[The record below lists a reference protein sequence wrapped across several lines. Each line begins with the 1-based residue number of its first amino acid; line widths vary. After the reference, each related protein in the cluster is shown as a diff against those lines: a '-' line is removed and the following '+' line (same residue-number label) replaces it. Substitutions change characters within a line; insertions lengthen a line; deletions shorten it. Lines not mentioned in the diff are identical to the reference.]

1 MWQQEVVPE
10 HCLSA
15 TGTTPKWLWVP
26 TDCTHGDTAVATT
39 LPDQPLSVAQRWW
52 LVSSGAWLPVPSGQG
67 AFPSHRL
74 PSSCRLVRP
83 VPIPVPA
90 ASSPAPQGP
99 PVPQLPPSCLLG
111 HPLRVPYIPKTPPSA
126 LSPRPGCASICGQDA
141 VARRG
146 QGWWWPHAHRCHH
159 PWIRPPV
166 FPGSMVPQHKG
177 TPRLCRAAMA
187 PALHKA
193 PFSCLGKA
201 PGTWPLPREGSW
213 PSVLPHHWP
222 TGGKRPPKLSA
233 HVTSDMAML
242 MQPWPWQD
250 QAPLELGR
258 GSSVLSSGQ
267 APVATSQH
275 FYRPT
280 GVERT
285 LEASAI

>member
-1 MWQQEVVPE
+1 M
-10 HCLSA
+10 
-15 TGTTPKWLWVP
+15 
-26 TDCTHGDTAVATT
+26 
-39 LPDQPLSVAQRWW
+39 
-52 LVSSGAWLPVPSGQG
+52 SSGAWLPVLSGQG
-67 AFPSHRL
+67 AFPSNRL

-99 PVPQLPPSCLLG
+99 LSPSFLPAASWGIHCVSLMSLK
-111 HPLRVPYIPKTPPSA
+111 HPRPLPA

-146 QGWWWPHAHRCHH
+146 QGWWWPHAHRCHR

-177 TPRLCRAAMA
+177 TPRLCRATTA

-201 PGTWPLPREGSW
+201 PGTWPPPREGSW
-213 PSVLPHHWP
+213 PSVLPHCWP

-242 MQPWPWQD
+242 TQPWPWQD
-250 QAPLELGR
+250 QAPSELGR

-267 APVATSQH
+267 APAATSQR